1 VTQERAFSAGQRFLL
16 AAKGFWTTTLYPQMR
31 EEYEARAAGRPAKSV
46 ADVARVLEDLTLYQY
61 FAWLERHL
69 QRMKYSGR
77 YGLARFYDEHRETF
91 LKRLGAV
98 APDDPVLELR
108 PDLQMPRYY
117 TDVDIH
123 QHPGGVWSDDVA
135 GLVYEH
141 GARTTTPLLGA
152 QHADLHVRFTELVAQ
167 DGAPSRILDL
177 GCGFGKSTRPF
188 ITKFDKASIEAVDL
202 SEPCLRVAA
211 RLAQEAGTSNTRFRQ
226 RDAGNTEFDDGSF
239 DLVTSTMLL
248 HEIPPG
254 PLKSVFAE
262 AFRVLEPGGRM
273 VHLDFYHFRD
283 AFARFLHYGH
293 GRRNNE
299 PYIQPLA
306 ELDLPKMLRGH
317 GFTDIEITPFAE
329 APGAESSNVWR
340 FPWTVISAR
349 KPLRP
354 RKARRLRGKQ
364 AK

>member
-1 VTQERAFSAGQRFLL
+1 MTTERAFSAGQRFLL
-16 AAKGFWTTTLYPQMR
+16 AAKGFWTTTLYTQMR
-31 EEYEARAAGRPAKSV
+31 KEYEAAAQGKDVSSV
-46 ADVARVLEDLTLYQY
+46 AAVAEVLEDLTIYRY

-69 QRMKYSGR
+69 QRMKYAGR
-77 YGLARFYDEHRETF
+77 YGLARFYDEHRESF
-91 LKRLGAV
+91 LDRLGAV
-98 APDDPVLELR
+98 APNDPLLELH
-108 PDLQMPRYY
+108 PELQLPKYY

-141 GARTTTPLLGA
+141 GARSTTPLLGA
-152 QHADLHVRFTELVAQ
+152 AHADLHTRFTDLVAE
-167 DGAPSRILDL
+167 GGTPASVLDM

-188 ITKFDKASIEAVDL
+188 IAKFGNARIEAVDL

-211 RLAQEAGTSNTRFRQ
+211 QFAHEAGNTNVHFRQ
-226 RDAGNTEFDDGSF
+226 RDASNSGFADNSF

-248 HEIPPG
+248 HEVPPG
-254 PLKSVFAE
+254 PLDSVFAE

-273 VHLDFYHFRD
+273 VHLDFYHFPD
-283 AFARFLHYGH
+283 AFTRFMHYGH

-299 PYIQPLA
+299 PYMQPLA
-306 ELDLPKMLRGH
+306 ELDLPQVLRNH

-329 APGAESSNVWR
+329 APGAQTSQVWR

-349 KPLRP
+349 KPRQP
-354 RKARRLRGKQ
+354 
-364 AK
+364 AKS

>member
-1 VTQERAFSAGQRFLL
+1 MTTERAFNAGQRFLL
-16 AAKGFWTTTLYPQMR
+16 AAKGFWTTTLYQHVR
-31 EEYEARAAGRPAKSV
+31 TEFDAITQGKDVNSV
-46 ADVARVLEDLTLYQY
+46 AAVAETLEDLTTYQY
-61 FAWLERHL
+61 FAWLERHM

-77 YGLARFYDEHRETF
+77 YGLARFYDEHRESF
-91 LKRLGAV
+91 LARLGAV
-98 APDDPVLELR
+98 PLNDPVLELD
-108 PDLQMPRYY
+108 PELPLPKYY

-141 GARTTTPLLGA
+141 GARSTTPLLGA
-152 QHADLHVRFTELVAQ
+152 AHANLHTRFTDLVAE
-167 DGAPSRILDL
+167 GGTPASVLDM

-188 ITKFDKASIEAVDL
+188 ITKFANARIEAVDL

-211 RLAQEAGTSNTRFRQ
+211 QFAHEAGSSNVHFRQ
-226 RDAGNTEFDDGSF
+226 RDAANSGFADNSF
-239 DLVTSTMLL
+239 ELVTSTMLL

-254 PLKSVFAE
+254 PLNSVFAE

-273 VHLDFYHFRD
+273 VHLDFYYFPD
-283 AFARFLHYGH
+283 AFTRFMHYGH

-299 PYIQPLA
+299 PYMQPLA
-306 ELDLPKMLRGH
+306 ELDLPQVLRDH
-317 GFTDIEITPFAE
+317 GFTDVEITPFAE
-329 APGAESSNVWR
+329 APDAQSSQVWR

-354 RKARRLRGKQ
+354 TKS
-364 AK
+364 